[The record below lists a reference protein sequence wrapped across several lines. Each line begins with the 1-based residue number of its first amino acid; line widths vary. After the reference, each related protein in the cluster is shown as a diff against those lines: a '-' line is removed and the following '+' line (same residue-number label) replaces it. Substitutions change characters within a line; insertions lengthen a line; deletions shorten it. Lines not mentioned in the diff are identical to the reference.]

1 MEDSFNPDADLA
13 GRSSSHARHRT
24 RLIRLA
30 EVMRRVGLGRSTIYR
45 WMGEGRFPKPVK
57 LGAHMVAWPE
67 DTIDAWIASTQRD
80 SQR

>member
-1 MEDSFNPDADLA
+1 MEDSFSPDVPLG
-13 GRSSSHARHRT
+13 GRSPSHALHPA

-67 DTIDAWIASTQRD
+67 DTIDVWIASTQRD
-80 SQR
+80 RLR